1 MADSHRVVHRLH
13 IICESSFIVQ
23 STGRESKLFLYT
35 LLVSRGPHLSPRV
48 LVANLPILFFP
59 NPSLANWP
67 MSFCPWPS
75 TDLYPRLSL
84 FVYDRM
90 SPLTPSLLTRG
101 TSLPCGLL
109 RTFLMLQLSN
119 SDCFLNMIH
128 NILSKSIH
136 WFHCQMII
144 DRVLKDPSLPRT
156 LLTYTLCPILI
167 INSAAFSS

>member
-1 MADSHRVVHRLH
+1 MADSHGVVHRLQ

-48 LVANLPILFFP
+48 LVADLPILFFP

-67 MSFCPWPS
+67 MSFCPWTS

-84 FVYDRM
+84 CVWPNVPSHPQSADQRDIPALW
-90 SPLTPSLLTRG
+90 PLKDIRNVATVE
-101 TSLPCGLL
+101 
-109 RTFLMLQLSN
+109 F
-119 SDCFLNMIH
+119 CFLNMIH
-128 NILSKSIH
+128 IILSKSIH

-156 LLTYTLCPILI
+156 LLTYTQCPTLI